1 MPIFDPKSLG
11 FNQLNTGI
19 NVSHS
24 AFIATGVVFIKL
36 LTLEHI
42 LVQLLRNEIK
52 YNKTVQ

>member
-42 LVQLLRNEIK
+42 LVQL
-52 YNKTVQ
+52 